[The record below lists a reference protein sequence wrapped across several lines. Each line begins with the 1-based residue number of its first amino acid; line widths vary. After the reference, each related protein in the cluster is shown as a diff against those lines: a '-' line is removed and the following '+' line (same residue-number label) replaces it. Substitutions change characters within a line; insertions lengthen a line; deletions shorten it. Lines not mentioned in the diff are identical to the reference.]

1 MPNVHNLYISSEIF
15 FQKKKKKMKHTWYGY
30 IIHCMQLHLKFELI
44 LTYNKAAIDN

>member
-1 MPNVHNLYISSEIF
+1 MCIIYIYPLKIF
-15 FQKKKKKMKHTWYGY
+15 FTKKKKKMKHTWYGY